1 MTDIHANLHL
11 VKTCG
16 KSYTVLV
23 HTKVPTLRKRRR
35 HKVSFLTKNL
45 FAIDN
50 WWKRKISFLQWSVA
64 DVSSTL
70 QAKPEIL
77 GQQQPQKWLR
87 FVFMCHAF
95 SFVLLFSVLL
105 ILVWLELCLRDI
117 FERHKEHEV
126 DWVRKLWYWGREK
139 SRTNCIQ

>member
-23 HTKVPTLRKRRR
+23 HTKVPTLSKRRR

-50 WWKRKISFLQWSVA
+50 WWKRKISFLQRSVA

-70 QAKPEIL
+70 QGKARNTWPTATAKMTPFCLYVSCFFFCFIILCITDFGLVGIVFEGYFWKTQRTRSWLGKEVGIL
-77 GQQQPQKWLR
+77 G
-87 FVFMCHAF
+87 
-95 SFVLLFSVLL
+95 
-105 ILVWLELCLRDI
+105 EG
-117 FERHKEHEV
+117 KE
-126 DWVRKLWYWGREK
+126 
-139 SRTNCIQ
+139 